1 MQEGIDKMSE
11 IYHGSNQ
18 SVKNP
23 KVLVQGF
30 YKDFG
35 FGFYCTKYERQ
46 AVRWALTKKGTHCVN
61 VYTYEPSETLKTKF
75 FCKIVIIRIYK
86 HCKKR
91 GDRKKTYKASIDFH
105 FVNPHLFSFIYS
117 GILTK

>member
-1 MQEGIDKMSE
+1 MSE

-61 VYTYEPSETLKTKF
+61 VYTYEPSETLKTKVF
-75 FCKIVIIRIYK
+75 SMMNDEWLDFVANCRIGKEHDYEQPQ
-86 HCKKR
+86 H
-91 GDRKKTYKASIDFH
+91 S
-105 FVNPHLFSFIYS
+105 S
-117 GILTK
+117 G